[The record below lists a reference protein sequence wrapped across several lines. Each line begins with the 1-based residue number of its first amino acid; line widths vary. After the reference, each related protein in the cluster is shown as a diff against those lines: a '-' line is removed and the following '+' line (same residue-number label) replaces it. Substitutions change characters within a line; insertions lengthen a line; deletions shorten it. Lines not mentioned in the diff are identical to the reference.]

1 MLRKERVSDSRTR
14 LGNGRVVTKKRK
26 QLSWLMNFI
35 NLFSDKTS
43 IFLISRLWREHIKI
57 YRWYVVGGLF
67 CMACTALTTAALAK
81 MLEPLFDDVFMAR
94 NEAMLLQV
102 ALLVLGVF
110 ILKGISSFGESVSMI
125 YVGQKIIGDIQRRLF
140 DHFIIADLAYFHAR
154 SSGEVVS
161 RFTNDVN
168 LMRNAVTTTL
178 TGMGKDTLSIFFLI
192 GLMFYQDWLLASLAF
207 FVFPIAIFPIIKIG
221 KKMRKVSL
229 STQEEMGAF
238 TILLHQIFQ
247 GMRVVKSYAMEN
259 YEQKRVHRLIN
270 NLTRLN
276 IKAGRV
282 RAASHPIMETLGGV
296 AIVIVILY
304 GGAQVISGNRT
315 TGTFISFIT
324 ALLFAYEPMKR
335 LASLNANLQEGLAA
349 AIRIFAAIDLKPMIM
364 NVPEALALKVHKGQI
379 LLNNVNF
386 AYPNGKKA
394 LTNITL
400 DIPAG
405 QRIALV
411 GPSGSGKSTL
421 LNLIPRFYDVMSGSI
436 TIDGFDI
443 QQVSLNSLRSQIA
456 LVSQEV
462 ILFDDTVKAN
472 IAYGYGG
479 LEASRE
485 DIIHAARAAAAH
497 DFILQ
502 LPQGY
507 DTIVGEQGVRLSGGQ
522 RQRLS
527 IARAMLKNAPL
538 LLLDEATSSLD
549 TESERQVQMALSRLM
564 EGRTTVV
571 IAHRLSTVMDA
582 DMIYVIEEGKVSE
595 KGTHLQLLA
604 NNKTYARLVELQ
616 FVMDRIP
623 LTSYG
628 ESA

>member
-1 MLRKERVSDSRTR
+1 
-14 LGNGRVVTKKRK
+14 
-26 QLSWLMNFI
+26 MNFI

-43 IFLISRLWREHIKI
+43 VSLVSRLWREHIKP
-57 YRWYVVGGLF
+57 YRWYVVGGLV
-67 CMACTALTTAALAK
+67 CMACAALTTAVLAK
-81 MLEPLFDDVFMAR
+81 MLQPLFDDVFVAR
-94 NEAMLLQV
+94 NAAMLFQV

-110 ILKGISSFGESVSMI
+110 VLKGISGFGESVSMI
-125 YVGQKIIGDIQRRLF
+125 YVGQKIIGDIQKRLF
-140 DHFIIADLAYFHAR
+140 DHFIVADLAYFHAH
-154 SSGEVVS
+154 SSGEMVS

-168 LMRNAVTTTL
+168 LMRNAVTTAL
-178 TGMGKDTLSIFFLI
+178 TGMGKDTLSILFLI

-207 FVFPIAIFPIIKIG
+207 FVFPIAIFPIVKIG
-221 KKMRKVSL
+221 QKMRKVSL

-238 TILLHQIFQ
+238 TILLHQVFQ

-259 YEQKRVHRLIN
+259 YEQQRAHLLIN
-270 NLTRLN
+270 SLSRLN

-282 RAASHPIMETLGGV
+282 RAASHPIMETLGGI

-304 GGAQVISGNRT
+304 GGTQVISGNRT

-324 ALLFAYEPMKR
+324 ALLLAYEPMKR
-335 LASLNANLQEGLAA
+335 LANLNANLQEGLAA
-349 AIRIFAAIDLKPMIM
+349 AQRIFAAIDLKPRIV
-364 NVPEALALKVHKGQI
+364 NDPQALSLKVKKGQI
-379 LLNNVNF
+379 LLNNVGF
-386 AYPNGKKA
+386 SYPNGKIA
-394 LTNITL
+394 LKNISL
-400 DIPAG
+400 EIPAG
-405 QRIALV
+405 QRIAIV

-421 LNLIPRFYDVMSGSI
+421 LNLIPRFYDVTAGSI
-436 TIDGFDI
+436 LIDSFDI
-443 QQVSLNSLRSQIA
+443 RKISLRSLRSQIA

-462 ILFDDTVKAN
+462 ILFDDTVRAN

-479 LEASRE
+479 GEASE
-485 DIIHAARAAAAH
+485 ADVIHAAKAAAAH
-497 DFILQ
+497 TFITQ

-549 TESERQVQMALSRLM
+549 TESERQVQTALNRLM

-582 DMIYVIEEGKVSE
+582 DMIYVIEEGEVSE
-595 KGTHLQLLA
+595 KGTHLQLLE
-604 NNKTYARLVELQ
+604 NNKTYARLVDLQ
-616 FVMDRIP
+616 FVMDRTL
-623 LTSYG
+623 LTSCG

>member
-1 MLRKERVSDSRTR
+1 MKF
-14 LGNGRVVTKKRK
+14 VT
-26 QLSWLMNFI
+26 F
-35 NLFSDKTS
+35 FSDRAS
-43 IFLISRLWREHIKI
+43 ISLINRLWGQHIKP
-57 YRWYVVGGLF
+57 YRWHIVGGLV
-67 CMACTALTTAALAK
+67 CMACAALTTALLAK
-81 MLEPLFDDVFMAR
+81 MLQPLFDDVFMAHD
-94 NEAMLLQV
+94 ESMLLQV
-102 ALLVLGVF
+102 ALFVLIIF
-110 ILKGISSFGESVSMI
+110 ILKGISGFGESLSMI
-125 YVGQKIIGDIQRRLF
+125 YVGQKIIADIQRRLF

-154 SSGEVVS
+154 SSGEIVS

-168 LMRNAVTTTL
+168 LMRNAVTTAL
-178 TGMGKDTLSIFFLI
+178 MGMGKDTLSIFFLI

-207 FVFPIAIFPIIKIG
+207 FVFPLAIFPIVKIG
-221 KKMRKVSL
+221 QKMRKVSI

-238 TILLHQIFQ
+238 TILLHQVFQ
-247 GMRVVKSYAMEN
+247 GMRVVKSYAMES
-259 YEQKRVHRLIN
+259 YEQKRAHYLVHSLC
-270 NLTRLN
+270 RLN

-282 RAASHPIMETLGGV
+282 RAASHPIMEVLGGI

-304 GGAQVISGNRT
+304 GGTQVIGGNRT
-315 TGTFISFIT
+315 TGNFISFIT
-324 ALLFAYEPMKR
+324 ALLLAYEPMKR
-335 LASLNANLQEGLAA
+335 LANLNANLQEGLAA
-349 AIRIFAAIDLKPMIM
+349 ALRVFEAIDLKPTIA
-364 NVPEALALKVHKGQI
+364 NASQASTLKVERGQI
-379 LLNNVNF
+379 LLNNVSF
-386 AYPNGKKA
+386 SYANGKKA
-394 LTNITL
+394 LKNISLT
-400 DIPAG
+400 IPAG

-421 LNLIPRFYDVMSGSI
+421 LNLIPRFYDVSDGSI
-436 TIDGFDI
+436 TIDDFDTRK
-443 QQVSLNSLRSQIA
+443 VSLMSLRSQIA

-479 LEASRE
+479 SEAAE
-485 DIIHAARAAAAH
+485 EEIIQAAKAAAAH
-497 DFILQ
+497 GFISQ

-527 IARAMLKNAPL
+527 IARAMLKNAPI

-549 TESERQVQMALSRLM
+549 MESERQVQTALNRLM

-582 DMIYVIEEGKVSE
+582 DVIYVIEEGEVSE
-595 KGTHLQLLA
+595 KGTHIQLLE

-616 FVMDRIP
+616 FVMDRVP
-623 LTSYG
+623 LTAYG